1 MTDDRDS
8 SHGNEQADEN
18 ATEPAARA
26 TEARDRAQQVAERLA
41 ETAKDLAATMDHLAE
56 ARDRLAETTQI
67 DPGRE
72 RHLAQ
77 RARDAAEGERQD
89 AREMREKWDLPPVQ

>member
-1 MTDDRDS
+1 MTEDRDS
-8 SHGNEQADEN
+8 SHGNEQADKN
-18 ATEPAARA
+18 ATEPTARA
-26 TEARDRAQQVAERLA
+26 TEARDSAQQVAERLA
-41 ETAKDLAATMDHLAE
+41 DTANDLAVTMDHLAE

-77 RARDAAEGERQD
+77 RARNAAEGERQD
-89 AREMREKWDLPPVQ
+89 SRELREKWDLPPAQ